1 MLDGSDA
8 MNPAPDY
15 SAAYVEI
22 TDDDGQTG
30 QGLVFTIGRG
40 NDVVVAAIQALRPHI
55 ELLRLPDDLSD
66 MGTVYKRLMYDS
78 QLRWL
83 GPDKGVMHMA
93 IGAVVNSLWDL
104 RSRRAGQ
111 PLWRHVSALEVD
123 ELIDLV
129 DLRYLADALPIAA
142 AREILS
148 ELYATRS
155 ERVAE
160 LVGTG
165 YPAYTTT
172 PGWLGYDD
180 EKMVRLCREAASVGF
195 TQIKLKVGAD
205 VEDDRRRLKLA
216 RDAVGPNIR
225 IAVDANQI
233 WGVAE
238 AIDWIEQLAEFDLA
252 WVEEPTSPDDIAGH
266 AAIAAAIA
274 PIPVATG
281 EHLANAVLAK
291 QFLASNAVQVL
302 QLDATRVSGL
312 NENLAMMLLAAHEKV
327 PVCPHAGG
335 VGLCELVRHLSMID
349 YVAISGCAEGRII
362 EWADHLHEH
371 FVDPAV
377 VRNGRYVAP
386 DQPGSSAQIR
396 PETLRDY
403 EYPVGSVWSGR
414 TASAR

>member
-1 MLDGSDA
+1 

>member
-1 MLDGSDA
+1 

-160 LVGTG
+160 LVGSG